1 MTARL
6 RVQSLVEELDRERS
20 AFIAALDGLAE
31 PEGRAVVESW
41 DGRDLVVH
49 AAFWSEHGANA
60 VELAAA
66 GRGDEFDY
74 DNTKT
79 DAMNAATAAAGQATS
94 LVDARAREEAGYQRF
109 RRAVAALD
117 DGQLDL
123 RLGNGDSVEAV
134 IRYDGPDHYAE
145 HAEHLRAAAPAQ

>member
-60 VELAAA
+60 VELATA

-94 LVDARAREEAGYQRF
+94 LVDARAHEEAGYQRF
-109 RRAVAALD
+109 RRAVAVLD